1 MKLNRL
7 GAFTFGVVIT
17 AVSVGA
23 VTFANAAGDVTLK
36 ACANKTTGAMRY
48 ISKGSCKKT
57 ETSLSWN
64 QTGTQGLNG
73 SDGATGAAGAAGA
86 TGAAGAAGATGAA
99 GAAGTNGQNF
109 HVIDAAGRDLGI
121 ALYSTAFGTVIM
133 FEGGIWHLQNTG
145 YPEYRITGDMN
156 TSGKYI
162 DSSCLTLYWTSVGEF
177 PDLIQS
183 ARGAVTISGTT
194 KYFKPTGTPFLG
206 STRKFYAR
214 WGVLVNG
221 TRSCIEVTN
230 SVNSDAVSEFATTY
244 FTDVVEVTPPAFTAP
259 FTIVA
264 K

>member
-1 MKLNRL
+1 MKFNRL
-7 GAFTFGVVIT
+7 SAFTLGVVIT

-23 VTFANAAGDVTLK
+23 VTFANAAGDATLK

-48 ISKGSCKKT
+48 IAKGSCKKT
-57 ETSLSWN
+57 ETSLSWS
-64 QTGTQGLNG
+64 QMGPQGLP
-73 SDGATGAAGAAGA
+73 GATGP
-86 TGAAGAAGATGAA
+86 TGV
-99 GAAGTNGQNF
+99 AGTNGQNF
-109 HVIDAAGRDLGI
+109 HVIDATGRDLGI
-121 ALYSTAFGTVIM
+121 ALYSSAFVANIM
-133 FEGGIWHLQNTG
+133 YEGGIWSLQNTG

-162 DSSCLTLYWTSVGEF
+162 DSSCLTPYWTSVGEF

>member
-73 SDGATGAAGAAGA
+73 SDGATGAAGAAG
-86 TGAAGAAGATGAA
+86 
-99 GAAGTNGQNF
+99 TNGQNF
-109 HVIDAAGRDLGI
+109 HVIDATGRDLGI
-121 ALYSTAFGTVIM
+121 ALSSSATVANIM
-133 FEGGIWHLQNTG
+133 FEGGIWQLSNTG
-145 YPEYRITGDMN
+145 YNQYQIQGDLN
-156 TSGKYI
+156 HSYYYV
-162 DSSCLTLYWTSVGEF
+162 DSSCVTPYWFSPGGF
-177 PDLIQS
+177 SGLLQS
-183 ARGAVTISGTT
+183 ARGAMTVSGTT

-206 STRKFYAR
+206 STMKFYGR
-214 WGVLVNG
+214 RGVLVDG
-221 TRSCIEVTN
+221 VRACIEITN
-230 SVNSDAVSEFATTY
+230 SVDSWSVLEFATTY

>member
-1 MKLNRL
+1 MNLNRL

-73 SDGATGAAGAAGA
+73 SDGATGAAGAAG
-86 TGAAGAAGATGAA
+86 
-99 GAAGTNGQNF
+99 TNGQNF
-109 HVIDAAGRDLGI
+109 HVIDATGRDLGI
-121 ALYSTAFGTVIM
+121 ALSSSATVANIM
-133 FEGGIWHLQNTG
+133 FEGGIWQLSNTG
-145 YPEYRITGDMN
+145 YNQYQIQGDFYP
-156 TSGKYI
+156 SSSYI
-162 DSSCLTLYWTSVGEF
+162 DSSCVTPYWEAPGGFSG
-177 PDLIQS
+177 LLQS
-183 ARGAVTISGTT
+183 ARGAMTVSGTT
-194 KYFKPTGTPFLG
+194 KYYKPSGTPFLG
-206 STRKFYAR
+206 GTSKFYRRQGAVVG
-214 WGVLVNG
+214 GVRECV
-221 TRSCIEVTN
+221 EVTD
-230 SVNSDAVSEFATTY
+230 SDTVADFAATY
-244 FTDVVEVTPPAFTAP
+244 LTNVVEVTPPPFTAP

>member
-1 MKLNRL
+1 MKFSIKSFAI
-7 GAFTFGVVIT
+7 GFGCAALSI
-17 AVSVGA
+17 GA
-23 VTFANAAGDVTLK
+23 VTYASAASDATLK

-48 ISKGSCKKT
+48 IAKGSCKKT
-57 ETSLSWN
+57 ETSLLWS
-64 QTGTQGLNG
+64 QMGPQGLP
-73 SDGATGAAGAAGA
+73 GATGP
-86 TGAAGAAGATGAA
+86 TGV
-99 GAAGTNGQNF
+99 AGTNGQNF
-109 HVIDAAGRDLGI
+109 HVIDATGRDLGI
-121 ALYSTAFGTVIM
+121 ALYSSAFVANIM
-133 FEGGIWHLQNTG
+133 YEGGIWSLQNTG

-162 DSSCLTLYWTSVGEF
+162 DSSCLTPYWTSVGEF

>member
-1 MKLNRL
+1 MKFSIKYFAI
-7 GAFTFGVVIT
+7 GFGCAALSI
-17 AVSVGA
+17 GA
-23 VTFANAAGDVTLK
+23 VTYASAASDATLK

-48 ISKGSCKKT
+48 IAKGSCKKT
-57 ETSLSWN
+57 ETSLLWS
-64 QTGTQGLNG
+64 QMGPQGLP
-73 SDGATGAAGAAGA
+73 GATGP
-86 TGAAGAAGATGAA
+86 TGV
-99 GAAGTNGQNF
+99 AGTNGQNF
-109 HVIDAAGRDLGI
+109 HVIDATGRDLGI
-121 ALYSTAFGTVIM
+121 ALYSSAFVANIM
-133 FEGGIWHLQNTG
+133 YEGGIWSLQNTG

-162 DSSCLTLYWTSVGEF
+162 DSSCLTPYWTSVGEF

>member
-1 MKLNRL
+1 M
-7 GAFTFGVVIT
+7 
-17 AVSVGA
+17 GA

-86 TGAAGAAGATGAA
+86 TGAAGAAG
-99 GAAGTNGQNF
+99 TNGQNF
-109 HVIDAAGRDLGI
+109 HVIDATGRDLGI
-121 ALYSTAFGTVIM
+121 ALSSSATTANIM
-133 FEGGIWHLQNTG
+133 FEGGIWQLSNTG
-145 YPEYRITGDMN
+145 YNQYQIQGDFYP
-156 TSGKYI
+156 SGSYI
-162 DSSCLTLYWTSVGEF
+162 DSSCVTPYWGAPGGFSG
-177 PDLIQS
+177 LLQS
-183 ARGAVTISGTT
+183 ARGAMTVSGTT

-206 STRKFYAR
+206 STMKFYGR
-214 WGVLVNG
+214 RGVLVDG
-221 TRSCIEVTN
+221 VRACIEITN
-230 SVNSDAVSEFATTY
+230 SVDSWSVLEFATTY